1 LALQGAQRQTV
12 IAAKLVLSQ
21 SARFEFNHQPLDLF
35 TASALPPRDFLVFSH
50 HDSPTKTPANE

>member
-1 LALQGAQRQTV
+1 V